1 MARMSEDTLRAITDQ
16 QMRSA
21 VGVYGGRLSHQ
32 RRKAMQYYLCEPVG
46 DLSPPEV
53 DGRSLVVS
61 PDVRNT
67 IESMLPQ
74 LMVKFAGSERVVEFE
89 PNKPGDEQKAEQ
101 ATDYINYVFHQ
112 RNNGEGI
119 SYNWMKD
126 ALLGK
131 NGIVK
136 VWWDDRKVE
145 KREDYKGLSAEEL
158 AQLMDDDEIEVTES
172 KSYPDEEDAE
182 QRQKAIEQLTQQLQ
196 QAQQAAE
203 MGDPQAMQAV
213 EMLTQQ
219 MQGIQS
225 APPVLAYDVTC
236 KRSDKCGQIRVDNV
250 PPEEFLIS
258 REAKTIEGAKFVGHR
273 VPRTVSDLKS
283 MGYKNLEN
291 LSSDD
296 QNVNFNSERVERLAY
311 DDEMAAL
318 TVDQTDTSDDSQRM
332 VWVTECYLRVDFDG
346 DGIAE
351 LRKVVR
357 AGNRVLENEIIDWA
371 PFVSI
376 TPVPMPHK
384 FYGLSIADLAL
395 DAQRI
400 KTNIL
405 RGMLDNMYL
414 AINGRHF
421 AVEGQVNLDDLLV
434 SRPGGVVR
442 VKQPNAVGRLDQGAP
457 DSQLGLGMMEHMQGY
472 LEDSTGWYRVSQ
484 GNDPSSLQGSETATK
499 TNIVTNKADMRL
511 DLVARNFAEGFR
523 NLFRMMLK
531 LSAQYTNK
539 EQVIRLRGE
548 WVTMDPREWRNGFDT
563 SINVGLGTGSKDQQ
577 VAHLSNLLALQKEGL
592 MIGVATPENIYQS
605 GAELIKA
612 MGFKNADKFLTDP
625 AKMPPQPP
633 APDPEQIKG
642 QNAMQLKQMELQ
654 ADAQKFQAE
663 TQLRLQEIQM
673 QAQSKLQEVQA
684 NLELQAANDQRDSE
698 RETLKAQLDAQ
709 LAQAEQENKRAVAE
723 LQATVDKYKADL
735 DSQTKLTIA
744 QMNAQQSME
753 LASMQTQQ
761 KAESAPQI
769 DLAPIQDALKQIMD
783 YANAPV
789 EIVRGPDGRAA
800 GIRRGGMTKTI
811 NRGPDGRAMGVA

>member
-53 DGRSLVVS
+53 EGRSSVVS

-101 ATDYINYVFHQ
+101 ATDYIGYLFHQ
-112 RNNGEGI
+112 KNNGEGI
-119 SYNWMKD
+119 TYNWMKD

-172 KSYPDEEDAE
+172 KSYPDEEDQE

-196 QAQQAAE
+196 QAQQAAQ
-203 MGDPQAMQAV
+203 MGDPQAAQA
-213 EMLTQQ
+213 Q
-219 MQGIQS
+219 MQIEQQIAQIQS
-225 APPVLAYDVTC
+225 APPVLVYDVTC
-236 KRSDKCGQIRVDNV
+236 KRTDKCGQIRVDNV

-283 MGYKNLEN
+283 MGYKNLDN
-291 LSSDD
+291 LTSDD

-318 TVDQTDTSDDSQRM
+318 TVDQTDTSDESQRM
-332 VWVTECYLRVDFDG
+332 VWVTECYIRVDFDG

-531 LSAQYTNK
+531 LSAQYTDK

-612 MGFKNADKFLTDP
+612 MGFKSPDKFLTDP
-625 AKMPPQPP
+625 AKAPPQQPQ
-633 APDPEQIKG
+633 PDPEMVKA
-642 QNAMQLKQMELQ
+642 NAAKELKQMDLQ
-654 ADAQKFQAE
+654 ADAQKFQAQ
-663 TQLRLQEIQM
+663 TQLDMQRIQLEA
-673 QAQSKLQEVQA
+673 QAKREEQQAALEVQM
-684 NLELQAANDQRDSE
+684 ANDERDAQREQMRAQLDAE
-698 RETLKAQLDAQ
+698 LKAQEAQTKAQMDLQRIEFDRWKAQLDNETKVIVAQ
-709 LAQAEQENKRAVAE
+709 IAAAS
-723 LQATVDKYKADL
+723 KADVSEPVEA
-735 DSQTKLTIA
+735 DEPAEKPDAMQEALTQALQGFTAAIA
-744 QMNAQQSME
+744 QMQRPR
-753 LASMQTQQ
+753 T
-761 KAESAPQI
+761 
-769 DLAPIQDALKQIMD
+769 
-783 YANAPV
+783 
-789 EIVRGPDGRAA
+789 IVRGPDGRVA
-800 GIRRGGMTKTI
+800 GIQ
-811 NRGPDGRAMGVA
+811 